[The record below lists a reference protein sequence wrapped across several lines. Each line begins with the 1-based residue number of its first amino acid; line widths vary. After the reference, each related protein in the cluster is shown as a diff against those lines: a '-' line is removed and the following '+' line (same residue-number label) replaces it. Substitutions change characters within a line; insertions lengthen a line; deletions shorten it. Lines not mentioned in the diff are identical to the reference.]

1 MPRRTKTVSQGGQ
14 RRTTTMPCGKIIQG
28 QTGRIQG
35 KISVHQKV
43 CPKCAET
50 DCSAVWKEKFSATP
64 NFTDLS
70 GANSGNTRHTQDARV
85 TYYDSETGTMMD
97 RIVPKTGGTQDTV
110 RECWET
116 LDDLDQDDLIPH
128 PSKTKKKKRKKKN
141 KTEEKQGG
149 SSGQEEEQGGSSGQE
164 EEQGGSSGQE
174 EEQEVMVIDLDSEE
188 DIAKLIRMLPDDL
201 DEEVSGLFSQL
212 LNSLK

>member
-1 MPRRTKTVSQGGQ
+1 MPRRTKTVNQGGQ

-43 CPKCAET
+43 CPECAET
-50 DCSAVWKEKFSATP
+50 DCSVVWKEKFSATP
-64 NFTDLS
+64 NLTDLS
-70 GANSGNTRHTQDARV
+70 GANSGNTRHTQDALV
-85 TYYDSETGTMMD
+85 TYYDSETKTMMD

-110 RECWET
+110 RGCWET
-116 LDDLDQDDLIPH
+116 LGDLDQDDLIPH
-128 PSKTKKKKRKKKN
+128 PSKKKKKRKKKN

-149 SSGQEEEQGGSSGQE
+149 SSGQEEEQAPE
-164 EEQGGSSGQE
+164 EASGQE

-188 DIAKLIRMLPDDL
+188 DVAKLIRMLPDGVTL
-201 DEEVSGLFSQL
+201 DEL

>member
-1 MPRRTKTVSQGGQ
+1 MPRRTKTVNVGGQ

-43 CPKCAET
+43 CPECAET
-50 DCSAVWKEKFSATP
+50 DCSAVWKEKFSLTP
-64 NFTDLS
+64 NYTDLS

-85 TYYDSETGTMMD
+85 TYYDNETGQMMD

-116 LDDLDQDDLIPH
+116 LGDLDQDDLIPH
-128 PSKTKKKKRKKKN
+128 PSKKKKKRKKKN

-149 SSGQEEEQGGSSGQE
+149 SSGQEEK
-164 EEQGGSSGQE
+164 QGGSSGQE
-174 EEQEVMVIDLDSEE
+174 EEQEVIVIDLDSEE
-188 DIAKLIRMLPDDL
+188 DIAKLIRMADL